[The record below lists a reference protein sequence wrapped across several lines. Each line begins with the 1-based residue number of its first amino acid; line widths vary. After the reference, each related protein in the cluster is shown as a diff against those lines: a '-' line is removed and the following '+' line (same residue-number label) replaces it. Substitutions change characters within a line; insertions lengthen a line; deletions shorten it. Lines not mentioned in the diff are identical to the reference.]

1 MSLSAVEFEFLK
13 AEIDRAMTQM
23 GMGNVEAPEYSEHTA
38 RDMVTARE
46 ALDAIH
52 HFVLK
57 FPCTLEETEYLAERC
72 DLIESSISVYFG
84 TRSTTSSR
92 PSGKMIA

>member
-1 MSLSAVEFEFLK
+1 
-13 AEIDRAMTQM
+13 MTQI

-57 FPCTLEETEYLAERC
+57 FPCTLEETEYLAEQY
-72 DLIESSISVYFG
+72 DLIESSISVYRRARSHSANCS
-84 TRSTTSSR
+84 RSTR
-92 PSGKMIA
+92 